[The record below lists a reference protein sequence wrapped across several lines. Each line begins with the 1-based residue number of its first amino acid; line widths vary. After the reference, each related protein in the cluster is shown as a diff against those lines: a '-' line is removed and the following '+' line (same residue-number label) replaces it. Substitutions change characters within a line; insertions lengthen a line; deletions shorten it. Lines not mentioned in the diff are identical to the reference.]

1 MNNLT
6 DRAYQDILEK
16 IAALAKEQ
24 IAEEQVSVFTVFV
37 QQYYAHT
44 NLETLKSLA
53 VESLAAAVVSHWK
66 LAYRRLPG
74 QTKVHVYNP
83 NAEKDRW
90 ETKYTVLQLVTEDK
104 PFLVDSIRME
114 VNRQGFN
121 IFFSLNVGDIKL
133 RRNAQ
138 GEIVQILAADAVLSD
153 DGQTEAFIYMEI
165 DKISDMDELQKLSN
179 KFEKVLEQVNRVVKD
194 WPEMCRRMKECL
206 QELKRYLPH
215 YDPEDVAGS
224 IAFLQ
229 WLLDNHFTFL
239 GCRDYEL
246 SQDHKTLR
254 MIKASGLGVLR
265 DHSRSKEEKR
275 LTELPPEARR
285 LAFSSQVLVISKT
298 NTKSRVHRPVY
309 ADYIGVKRFNE
320 QGELIGERRFIGL
333 YTSTVYH
340 SDPRHIPLIGRKIQL
355 VLKNSNLP
363 LKGHAGKALLDILSS
378 LPRDDLFQASADE
391 LTQLALGIL
400 HIQEQ
405 RVVRLFVRQDTYR
418 RFISCLVYMPKEKLN
433 TDLQKEME
441 KILVR
446 EFSGIEIGFSTLFG
460 DSTLARVHFL
470 IRTDPKKELSYDIN
484 KIEAQLIDVARS
496 WKEELR
502 QALIEYYGEEHG
514 AHLIQKYNYAFP
526 SGYRDSFPALTA
538 VHDIEHIE
546 RISSERPLEMNFYHP
561 KDTAVVP
568 LRFKLFQAD
577 KPIILSDALPV
588 LENMGLRV
596 IDEWPQE
603 ITLECGQRIW
613 INDFGVKPV
622 YIDDIQVAQ
631 VKEIFQEAFRRI
643 WFGEVENDGFNRL
656 ILAGQLT
663 WREVSILRAYTKY
676 LRQIGVPFSQTYI
689 ESVVSRNANIAKILV
704 KLFKY
709 YFDPKRQGEGE
720 GDAGSIIASLEK
732 NLQTALDAVV
742 SLDEDRILRHLLE
755 VMKATLRTN
764 YFQKAENGKPKN
776 WLAFKLNPARISD
789 LPLPRPL
796 YEIFVYSP
804 SVEAVHLRAAK
815 VARGGIRWSDRREDF
830 RTEVLGLMKAQQ
842 VKNAVIVPAGAKGG
856 FVCKRLPENGDREA
870 IMNEVIACYK
880 TFMRG
885 LLDLTDNLQN
895 GVLIFPQDVVR
906 YDEEDPYLV
915 VAADKGT
922 ASFSDIANAI
932 AAEYNFW
939 LGDAFASGGSVG
951 YDHKKMGITARG
963 AWESVERH
971 GRTLGLNPD
980 KDDFTV
986 VGIGDMSGDVFG
998 NGMLLSRHIKLVAAF
1013 NHMHI
1018 FIDPNPNPEQSFVE
1032 RQRLFNLPRSSWQ
1045 DYQSA
1050 LISKGGGVFSRS
1062 QKSIAL
1068 SPEIKQLLE
1077 INRDFIAPDSL
1088 IRAILKAKV
1097 DLLWNGGIG
1106 TYVKASNER
1115 NADVGDRTND
1125 GLRING
1131 DELRCR
1137 IVAEGGNLGLT
1148 QLGRVEYALNGGL
1161 IYTDFIDNSAGVD
1174 CSDHEVNCKI
1184 LLNAAVTAG
1193 DMTLAQRNQL
1203 LVEMTDEIAKLVLY
1217 DNFCQTRTIS
1227 LATAHAP
1234 QELEVYRRYIEEL
1247 EREGKL
1253 DRSLEFLPD
1262 EKGLLERKALGRG
1275 LTSPEIAVLLAYTK
1289 MLVKAELLEFHSLEE
1304 DYLTRILESAFP
1316 KPLRGRFS
1324 QYMQHHSLRREIIA
1338 TKISNAMINDMGITF
1353 VFRLK
1358 AEIGADIA
1366 SIARAYAIAHQV
1378 FAFSELVNLVEHLD
1392 DTIASETRYAIM
1404 RQVNRLIRRATR
1416 WFIYNYKEQL
1426 ADILGMASR
1435 FKLSIA
1441 SLHEKLPQLV
1451 VGEEKEQWE
1460 KSVQGLQDA
1469 GVPEAVAKR
1478 IASID
1483 HEYALLDITEAAQ
1496 KNNLS
1501 LSKVA
1506 ELYFMVNDRFEFTW
1520 LRSQIMKQNIET
1532 LWDTLGRVVLLDDL
1546 DIEQRHL
1553 TVSILQCVV
1562 DKQGDNKTCLEQWES
1577 DNPVFLKRWKRLLA
1591 DLRSTSELKLM
1602 MFSVVVRELVSM
1614 VENSSRSVAST
1625 EE

>member
-6 DRAYQDILEK
+6 DRAHQAILEK
-16 IAALAKEQ
+16 ILILAKER
-24 IAEEQVSVFTVFV
+24 IAREQLSIFSAFA
-37 QQYYAHT
+37 QQYYLHSD
-44 NLETLKSLA
+44 LETLKTRSI
-53 VESLAAAVVSHWK
+53 ENLAAAVVSHWN
-66 LAYRRLPG
+66 LACQRFPG
-74 QTKVHVYNP
+74 QSKVHVFNP
-83 NAEKDRW
+83 SQNESW
-90 ETKYTVLQLVTEDK
+90 ETKYTVVQLVTEDK
-104 PFLVDSIRME
+104 PFLVDSSRME
-114 VNRQGFN
+114 VNRQGFS
-121 IFFSLNVGDIKL
+121 IFFSLNIGDVKL

-138 GEIVQILAADAVLSD
+138 GEIVEVLSSS
-153 DGQTEAFIYMEI
+153 TSLESHAESLIYMEI
-165 DKISDMDELQKLSN
+165 DKTSAPDVLKKLTH
-179 KFEKVLEQVNRVVKD
+179 KLEKILDQVNVVVKD
-194 WPEMCRRMKECL
+194 WPEMRARMQACL
-206 QELKRYLPH
+206 QELDQNPPP
-215 YDPEDVAGS
+215 YDPEDVAES
-224 IAFLQ
+224 KDFLR
-229 WLLDNHFTFL
+229 WLLNDHFTFL
-239 GCRDYEL
+239 GCRDYVL
-246 SQDHKTLR
+246 SESHKSLCMT
-254 MIKASGLGVLR
+254 KSSGLGVLR
-265 DHSRSKEEKR
+265 DESKSKEEKL

-285 LAFSSQVLVISKT
+285 LAFSPQVLVISKT
-298 NTKSRVHRPVY
+298 NTKARVHRPVY

-320 QGELIGERRFIGL
+320 KGVLIGERRFIGL

-340 SDPRHIPLIGRKIQL
+340 SDPRHIPLIRLKIQL
-355 VLKNSNLP
+355 VLNNSNLP

-378 LPRDDLFQASADE
+378 LPRDDLFQANADE

-405 RVVRLFVRQDTYR
+405 RAVCLFVRQDTYR
-418 RFISCLVYMPKEKLN
+418 RFISCLVYLPKEKLN

-460 DSTLARVHFL
+460 DSNLARIHFL
-470 IRTDPKKELSYDIN
+470 IRTDPKKELTYDVK
-484 KIEAQLIDVARS
+484 KIEAQLIKVARS

-502 QALIEYYGEEHG
+502 QALVEYYGEERG
-514 AHLIQKYNYAFP
+514 AYLIQKYSYAFP
-526 SGYRDSFPALTA
+526 SGYRDTFPALTA
-538 VHDIEHIE
+538 VYDIEHIE
-546 RISSERPLEMNFYHP
+546 RISSERPLGMNFYHP
-561 KDTAVVP
+561 VNKTAVP
-568 LRFKLFQAD
+568 LRFKLFQAN

-596 IDEWPQE
+596 MDEWPQE
-603 ITLECGQRIW
+603 ITLDNGQRVW

-622 YIDDIQVAQ
+622 HIDDINVSQ

-676 LRQIGVPFSQTYI
+676 LRQIGVPFSQFYV

-709 YFDPKRQGEGE
+709 YFDPSRQREKDTSNAIE
-720 GDAGSIIASLEK
+720 NLEK
-732 NLQTALDAVV
+732 NVQTALDAVV
-742 SLDEDRILRHLLE
+742 SLDEDRILRYLLE
-755 VMKATLRTN
+755 VMQATLRTN
-764 YFQKAENGKPKN
+764 YFQKDSYGKPKS
-776 WLAFKLNPARISD
+776 WIAFKLNPARISD

-804 SVEAVHLRAAK
+804 RVEAVHLRAAK

-856 FVCKRLPENGDREA
+856 FVCKRLPESGDREA
-870 IMNEVIACYK
+870 VMNEVIVCYQ

-895 GVLIFPQDVVR
+895 GVLIPPCDVVR

-971 GRTLGLNPD
+971 GRALRLNPD

-998 NGMLLSRHIKLVAAF
+998 NGMLLSSHIKLVAAF

-1018 FIDPNPNPEQSFVE
+1018 FIDPHPEPKKSFAE
-1032 RQRLFNLPRSSWQ
+1032 RQRLFNLPRSTWQ
-1045 DYQSA
+1045 DYQPN
-1050 LISKGGGVFSRS
+1050 LISQGGGVFSRS
-1062 QKSIAL
+1062 QKSISL
-1068 SPEIKQLLE
+1068 SPEIKQLLG

-1115 NADVGDRTND
+1115 DADVGDRTND
-1125 GLRING
+1125 SLRING
-1131 DELRCR
+1131 NDLRCR

-1184 LLNAAVTAG
+1184 LLNAVVTAG
-1193 DMTLAQRNQL
+1193 DMTLLQRNQL
-1203 LVEMTDEIAKLVLY
+1203 LMEMTDEIAKLVLY
-1217 DNFCQTRTIS
+1217 DNYCQTRTIS

-1234 QELEVYRRYIEEL
+1234 QELELHRRYIEEL

-1253 DRSLEFLPD
+1253 DRALEFLPD

-1289 MLVKAELLEFHSLEE
+1289 MLVKAELLEHSLEE

-1324 QYMQHHSLRREIIA
+1324 QFMQHHSLRREIIA
-1338 TKISNAMINDMGITF
+1338 TKISNAMVNDMGITF
-1353 VFRLK
+1353 VFRLQ

-1366 SIARAYAIAHQV
+1366 CIARAYAIAHQV
-1378 FAFSELVNLVEHLD
+1378 FGLSELVSLAEHLD
-1392 DTIASETRYAIM
+1392 DAVTSETRYAIM
-1404 RQVNRLIRRATR
+1404 RQINRLIRRATR
-1416 WFIYNYKEQL
+1416 WFIYNYKDQL
-1426 ADILGMASR
+1426 TDILGMVTR
-1435 FKLSIA
+1435 FKASVA
-1441 SLHEKLPQLV
+1441 SLHEKLPYLV
-1451 VGEEKEQWE
+1451 LGEEKEQWE
-1460 KSVQGLQDA
+1460 RSVQGLQDA
-1469 GVPEAVAKR
+1469 GLPEGSAKR
-1478 IASID
+1478 IASIE
-1483 HEYALLDITEAAQ
+1483 HEYALLDIVEAAQ
-1496 KNNLS
+1496 KNNLP
-1501 LSKVA
+1501 LADVA
-1506 ELYFMVNDRFEFTW
+1506 ELYFMINDRFEFTW
-1520 LRSQIMKQNIET
+1520 LRSQIMKQAIET

-1546 DIEQRHL
+1546 DSQQRQL
-1553 TVSILQCVV
+1553 TVAILQCVV
-1562 DKQGDNKTCLEQWES
+1562 DEQGDNKTCLEQWES
-1577 DNPVFLKRWKRLLA
+1577 DNPIFLKRWRRLLA
-1591 DLRSTSELKLM
+1591 DLRGTAELKLI

-1614 VENSSRSVAST
+1614 VESSSHSFL
-1625 EE
+1625 

>member
-6 DRAYQDILEK
+6 DRAHQAILEK
-16 IAALAKEQ
+16 ISILAKEK
-24 IAEEQVSVFTVFV
+24 IAKEQLSIFSAFA
-37 QQYYAHT
+37 QQYYLHSD
-44 NLETLKSLA
+44 LETLKTRSI
-53 VESLAAAVVSHWK
+53 ENLAAAVVSHWN
-66 LAYRRLPG
+66 LAYQRFPG
-74 QTKVHVYNP
+74 QSKVHVFNP
-83 NAEKDRW
+83 SLENDGW
-90 ETKYTVLQLVTEDK
+90 ETKYTVLQLITEDK
-104 PFLVDSIRME
+104 PFLVDSTRME
-114 VNRQGFN
+114 INRQGFN
-121 IFFSLNVGDIKL
+121 IFFSVNIGDIKL
-133 RRNAQ
+133 QRNAQ
-138 GEIVQILAADAVLSD
+138 GEIVEVLPSSALSES
-153 DGQTEAFIYMEI
+153 QAEALIYMVI
-165 DKISDMDELQKLSN
+165 DRISDSDALEKLTH
-179 KFEKVLEQVNRVVKD
+179 KLDKVLGQVSIVVKD
-194 WPEMCRRMKECL
+194 WPEMCARMEGCL
-206 QELKRYLPH
+206 RELDQNSPP
-215 YDPEDVAGS
+215 YDPEDVAES
-224 IAFLQ
+224 KDFLR
-229 WLLDNHFTFL
+229 WLLNDHFTFL

-246 SQDHKTLR
+246 SKDHKTLR
-254 MIKASGLGVLR
+254 MIKSSGLGVLR
-265 DHSRSKEEKR
+265 DESRSKEEKA
-275 LTELPPEARR
+275 LTELPPEARH
-285 LAFSSQVLVISKT
+285 LAFSPQVLVISKT
-298 NTKSRVHRPVY
+298 NTKARVHRSVY

-320 QGELIGERRFIGL
+320 EGKLIGERRFIGL

-340 SDPRHIPLIGRKIQL
+340 SDPRHIPLIRRKIQL

-363 LKGHAGKALLDILSS
+363 LKGHAAKALLDILSS
-378 LPRDDLFQASADE
+378 LPRDDLFQANADE

-405 RVVRLFVRQDTYR
+405 RAVCLFVRQDTYR
-418 RFISCLVYMPKEKLN
+418 RFISCLVYLPKEKLN

-460 DSTLARVHFL
+460 DSNLARIHFL
-470 IRTDPKKELSYDIN
+470 IRTDPKKELTYDVK
-484 KIEAQLIDVARS
+484 KIEAQLIKVARS
-496 WKEELR
+496 WREELR
-502 QALIEYYGEEHG
+502 QALVEYYGEERG
-514 AHLIQKYNYAFP
+514 AYLIQKYSYAFP
-526 SGYRDSFPALTA
+526 SGYRDTFPALTA

-546 RISSERPLEMNFYHP
+546 RISSERPLGMNFYHP
-561 KDTAVVP
+561 VNETAVP
-568 LRFKLFQAD
+568 LRFKLFQAN

-603 ITLECGQRIW
+603 ITLDNGQRVW

-622 YIDDIQVAQ
+622 HIEDINVSQ

-676 LRQIGVPFSQTYI
+676 LRQIGVPFSQFYV

-709 YFDPKRQGEGE
+709 YFDPSRQSEKDTSNVIE
-720 GDAGSIIASLEK
+720 NLEK
-732 NLQTALDAVV
+732 NIQTALDAVV
-742 SLDEDRILRHLLE
+742 SLDEDRILRYLLE
-755 VMKATLRTN
+755 VMQATLRTN
-764 YFQKAENGKPKN
+764 YFQKDSYGKPKS
-776 WLAFKLNPARISD
+776 WIAFKLNPARISD

-804 SVEAVHLRAAK
+804 RVEAVHLRAAK

-856 FVCKRLPENGDREA
+856 FVCKRLPESGDREA
-870 IMNEVIACYK
+870 VMHEVIACYQ

-895 GVLIFPQDVVR
+895 GVLIPPRDVVR

-971 GRTLGLNPD
+971 GRALRLNPD

-998 NGMLLSRHIKLVAAF
+998 NGMLLSPHIRLVAAF

-1018 FIDPNPNPEQSFVE
+1018 FIDPHPEPEKSFAE
-1032 RQRLFNLPRSSWQ
+1032 RQRLFNLPRSTWQ
-1045 DYQSA
+1045 DYQPN
-1050 LISKGGGVFSRS
+1050 LISQGGGVFSRS
-1062 QKSIAL
+1062 QKSISV
-1068 SPEIKQLLE
+1068 SPEIKQLLD

-1115 NADVGDRTND
+1115 DVDVGDRTND
-1125 GLRING
+1125 SLRING
-1131 DELRCR
+1131 NDLHCR

-1193 DMTLAQRNQL
+1193 DMTLLQRNQL
-1203 LVEMTDEIAKLVLY
+1203 LMEMTDEIAKLVLY
-1217 DNFCQTRTIS
+1217 DNYCQTRTIS

-1234 QELEVYRRYIEEL
+1234 QELELHRRYIEEL

-1253 DRSLEFLPD
+1253 DRALEFLPD

-1289 MLVKAELLEFHSLEE
+1289 MLVKTELLEHSLEE

-1316 KPLRGRFS
+1316 RPLRGRFS
-1324 QYMQHHSLRREIIA
+1324 QFMQHHSLRREIIA
-1338 TKISNAMINDMGITF
+1338 TKISNAMVNDMGITF

-1366 SIARAYAIAHQV
+1366 CIARAYAIAHQV
-1378 FAFSELVNLVEHLD
+1378 FGLSELVSLAEHLD
-1392 DTIASETRYAIM
+1392 DAITSETRYAIM
-1404 RQVNRLIRRATR
+1404 RQINRLIRRATR
-1416 WFIYNYKEQL
+1416 WFIYNYKDQL
-1426 ADILGMASR
+1426 MDILGMVTR
-1435 FKLSIA
+1435 FKAPVA
-1441 SLHEKLPQLV
+1441 SLHEKLPYLV
-1451 VGEEKEQWE
+1451 LGEEKEQWE
-1460 KSVQGLQDA
+1460 RSVQGLQAA
-1469 GVPEAVAKR
+1469 GLPERSAKR
-1478 IASID
+1478 IASIE
-1483 HEYALLDITEAAQ
+1483 HEYSLLDIVEAAQ
-1496 KNNLS
+1496 KNNLP
-1501 LSKVA
+1501 LADVA
-1506 ELYFMVNDRFEFTW
+1506 ELYFMINDRFEFTW
-1520 LRSQIMKQNIET
+1520 LRSQIMRQTIET

-1546 DIEQRHL
+1546 DSQQRQL
-1553 TVSILQCVV
+1553 TVAILQCIV
-1562 DKQGDNKTCLEQWES
+1562 DEQGDNKTCLEQWES
-1577 DNPVFLKRWKRLLA
+1577 DNPVFLKRWRRLLA
-1591 DLRSTSELKLM
+1591 DLRGTAELKLI

-1614 VENSSRSVAST
+1614 VESSSHSLATNS
-1625 EE
+1625 

>member
-1 MNNLT
+1 MNNLI
-6 DRAYQDILEK
+6 DRSYQDILEQISRLAK
-16 IAALAKEQ
+16 QRIAKEQ
-24 IAEEQVSVFTVFV
+24 VSLFAGFI

-44 NLETLKSLA
+44 DLETLKSRSI
-53 VESLAAAVVSHWK
+53 ESLVAAAVSHWN

-74 QTKVHVYNP
+74 QNKVHVYNP
-83 NAEKDRW
+83 DMARDGW
-90 ETKYTVLQLVTEDK
+90 DTKYTVLQLITDDK
-104 PFLVDSIRME
+104 PFLVDSTCME
-114 VNRQGFN
+114 INRQGLN

-133 RRNAQ
+133 RRNSS
-138 GEIVQILAADAVLSD
+138 GEIVEILAWDAVLPD
-153 DGQTEAFIYMEI
+153 MQVEALIYMEI
-165 DKISDMDELQKLSN
+165 DKTSDDNFLKELSN
-179 KFEKVLEQVNRVVKD
+179 KLEKVLEQVNRVVKD
-194 WPEMCRRMKECL
+194 WPQMCARMQGCL
-206 QELKRYLPH
+206 QELEQNSPP
-215 YDPEDVAGS
+215 YDPEDVAES
-224 IAFLQ
+224 KDFLR
-229 WLLDNHFTFL
+229 WLLNDHFTFL

-246 SQDHKTLR
+246 SKDHKALR
-254 MIKASGLGVLR
+254 MIKSSGLGVLR
-265 DHSRSKEEKR
+265 DESRSKEEKP

-285 LAFSSQVLVISKT
+285 LAFFPQVLVISKT
-298 NTKSRVHRPVY
+298 NTKARVHRPVY

-340 SDPRHIPLIGRKIQL
+340 SDPRHIPLIRRKIQL

-363 LKGHAGKALLDILSS
+363 LKGHAGKALLDILAS
-378 LPRDDLFQASADE
+378 LPRDDLFQASASE
-391 LTQLALGIL
+391 LTQLAMGIL

-405 RVVRLFVRQDTYR
+405 RAVRLFIRQDTYR

-446 EFSGIEIGFSTLFG
+446 EFSGIEIGFSTLLG
-460 DSTLARVHFL
+460 DATLARVHFL
-470 IRTDPKKELSYDIN
+470 IRTDPKKELTYDVK
-484 KIEAQLIDVARS
+484 KIEAQLIEVARS

-502 QALIEYYGEEHG
+502 QALISYYGEEQG
-514 AHLIQKYNYAFP
+514 TYLIQKYSYAFP
-526 SGYRDSFPALTA
+526 SGYRDTFPAITA

-546 RISSERPLEMNFYHP
+546 KISSERPLGMNFYHP
-561 KDTAVVP
+561 KDETAVP

-603 ITLECGQRIW
+603 ITLGNGQRIW

-622 YIDDIQVAQ
+622 QIDDVNVSE

-676 LRQIGVPFSQTYI
+676 LRQVGVPFSQAYV
-689 ESVVSRNANIAKILV
+689 ESVVSRNTDIAKILV

-709 YFDPKRQGEGE
+709 YFDPVRQGEG
-720 GDAGSIIASLEK
+720 GTGSIIASLEK
-732 NLQTALDAVV
+732 SLQTALDAVV
-742 SLDEDRILRHLLE
+742 SLDEDRILRLLLE

-764 YFQKAENGKPKN
+764 YFQKESNGKPKS
-776 WLAFKLNPARISD
+776 WLAFKLNPALISD

-870 IMNEVIACYK
+870 IMNEVVTCYK

-895 GVLIFPQDVVR
+895 GVLIPPVDVVR

-922 ASFSDIANAI
+922 ASFSDIANGI
-932 AAEYNFW
+932 TAEYNFW

-971 GRTLGLNPD
+971 SRTLGLNPD
-980 KDDFTV
+980 KDDFTAI
-986 VGIGDMSGDVFG
+986 GIGDMSGDVFG
-998 NGMLLSRHIKLVAAF
+998 NGMLLSRHIRLVAAF

-1018 FIDPNPNPEQSFVE
+1018 FIDPNPEPEKSFAE
-1032 RQRLFNLPRSSWQ
+1032 RQRLFNLPRSTWQ
-1045 DYQSA
+1045 DYEST

-1062 QKSIAL
+1062 QKSISL
-1068 SPEIKQLLE
+1068 SPEIKQLLD

-1131 DELRCR
+1131 NELRCR

-1184 LLNAAVTAG
+1184 LLNAVVTAG
-1193 DMTLAQRNQL
+1193 DMTLEQRNQL
-1203 LVEMTDEIAKLVLY
+1203 LMEMTDEIAKLVLY
-1217 DNFCQTRTIS
+1217 DNYCQTRTIS

-1234 QELEVYRRYIEEL
+1234 QELEVHRRYIEEL
-1247 EREGKL
+1247 ERDGKL
-1253 DRSLEFLPD
+1253 DRNLEFLPD
-1262 EKGLLERKALGRG
+1262 EKGLLERKALGKG

-1289 MLVKAELLEFHSLEE
+1289 MWVKAELLEFHSLEE

-1324 QYMQHHSLRREIIA
+1324 QFMQHHSLRREIIA
-1338 TKISNAMINDMGITF
+1338 TKISNAMVNDMGITF

-1378 FAFSELVNLVEHLD
+1378 FGFSELVHLAEHLD

-1404 RQVNRLIRRATR
+1404 RQINRLIRRATR
-1416 WFIYNYKEQL
+1416 WFIYNYKDQL
-1426 ADILGMASR
+1426 ADILGMVSC
-1435 FKLSIA
+1435 FKPAVSL
-1441 SLHEKLPQLV
+1441 LHEKLAQLV

-1460 KSVQGLQDA
+1460 RNVQGLQDA
-1469 GVPEAVAKR
+1469 AVPEAAAKR

-1483 HEYALLDITEAAQ
+1483 HEYALLDIIEAAQ
-1496 KNNLS
+1496 KNNLP
-1501 LSKVA
+1501 LFKVA
-1506 ELYFMVNDRFEFTW
+1506 ELYFMISDKFEFTW
-1520 LRSQIMKQNIET
+1520 LRSQIMKQTIET

-1546 DIEQRHL
+1546 DTQQRHL
-1553 TVSILQCVV
+1553 TVAILQCVV
-1562 DKQGDNKTCLEQWES
+1562 DEQGDNRMCLEQWES
-1577 DNPVFLKRWKRLLA
+1577 DNSVFLKRWQRLLA

-1602 MFSVVVRELVSM
+1602 MFSVVVRELVGM
-1614 VENSSRSVAST
+1614 VQNSSNSLTTS
-1625 EE
+1625 

>member
-1 MNNLT
+1 MNNLIDLT
-6 DRAYQDILEK
+6 HQNILEK
-16 IAALAKEQ
+16 IAALAKEK
-24 IAEEQVSVFTVFV
+24 IAREQLLFFSTFV

-44 NLETLKSLA
+44 DLETLKSRSIENLA
-53 VESLAAAVVSHWK
+53 GAVVSHWN
-66 LAYRRLPG
+66 LIYQRLPG
-74 QTKVHVYNP
+74 QNKVNIFNP
-83 NAEKDRW
+83 SFEKEGW
-90 ETKYTVLQLVTEDK
+90 ETKYTVVQLITEDK

-114 VNRQGFN
+114 INRQGFN
-121 IFFSLNVGDIKL
+121 IFFSVNIGDIKL
-133 RRNAQ
+133 RRNSE
-138 GEIVQILAADAVLSD
+138 GKLIEILASNAALPELQV
-153 DGQTEAFIYMEI
+153 EALIYMEI
-165 DKISDMDELQKLSN
+165 DKISDLEALKKLTH
-179 KFEKVLEQVNRVVKD
+179 KLEKVLEQVSVVVKD
-194 WPEMCRRMKECL
+194 WPKMCSRMQACL
-206 QELKRYLPH
+206 MELEENSPP
-215 YDPEDVAGS
+215 YDLEDVAES
-224 IAFLQ
+224 KNFLR
-229 WLLDNHFTFL
+229 WLLNDHFTFL

-246 SQDHKTLR
+246 SNDHKTLR
-254 MIKASGLGVLR
+254 MIKSSGLGVLR
-265 DHSRSKEEKR
+265 DESRSKEEKP

-285 LAFSSQVLVISKT
+285 LAFSPQVFVISKT
-298 NTKSRVHRPVY
+298 NTKARVHRPVY

-320 QGELIGERRFIGL
+320 KGELIGERRFIGL

-340 SDPRHIPLIGRKIQL
+340 SDPRNIPLIRRKIQL

-378 LPRDDLFQASADE
+378 LPRDDLFQASASE
-391 LTQLALGIL
+391 LSELSLGIL

-405 RVVRLFVRQDTYR
+405 RAVCLFVRQDTYR
-418 RFISCLVYMPKEKLN
+418 RFISCLVYLPKEKLN

-470 IRTDPKKELSYDIN
+470 IRTDPKKELTYDVK
-484 KIEAQLIDVARS
+484 KIEAQLVKVARS

-502 QALIEYYGEEHG
+502 QALVEYYGEEQG
-514 AHLIQKYNYAFP
+514 FYLIQKYSYAFP
-526 SGYRDSFPALTA
+526 SGYRDTFPALTA

-546 RISSERPLEMNFYHP
+546 RISSKRPLEMNFYHP
-561 KDTAVVP
+561 ANETAVP

-596 IDEWPQE
+596 IDEWPQA
-603 ITLECGQRIW
+603 ITLENGQRVW
-613 INDFGVKPV
+613 INDFGLKPV
-622 YIDDIQVAQ
+622 HIDDIRAPQ

-676 LRQIGVPFSQTYI
+676 LRQIGVPFSQLYV
-689 ESVVSRNANIAKILV
+689 ESVVSRNANIAKLLV

-709 YFDPKRQGEGE
+709 YFDPSRQEE
-720 GDAGSIIASLEK
+720 KDTRDAIESLEK
-732 NLQTALDAVV
+732 SLQIALDAVV
-742 SLDEDRILRHLLE
+742 SLDEDRILRYLFE
-755 VMKATLRTN
+755 VMSATLRTN
-764 YFQKAENGKPKN
+764 YFQKDASGRSKS
-776 WLAFKLNPARISD
+776 WIAFKLNPARISD

-804 SVEAVHLRAAK
+804 RVEAVHLRAAK

-856 FVCKRLPENGDREA
+856 FVCKRLPEGGDREA
-870 IMNEVIACYK
+870 LMSEVIECYK

-895 GVLIFPQDVVR
+895 SVLIPPCDVVR

-922 ASFSDIANAI
+922 ASFSDIANSI

-951 YDHKKMGITARG
+951 YDHKKMGITASG

-971 GRTLGLNPD
+971 GRALQLNPD
-980 KDDFTV
+980 KDEFTV

-998 NGMLLSRHIKLVAAF
+998 NGMLLSKHIKLVAAF

-1018 FIDPNPNPEQSFVE
+1018 FIDPRPDPEKSFAE
-1032 RQRLFNLPRSSWQ
+1032 RERLFNLPRSTWQ
-1045 DYQSA
+1045 DYQPD
-1050 LISKGGGVFSRS
+1050 LISQGGGVFNRS

-1068 SPEIKQLLE
+1068 STEIKQLLD
-1077 INRDFIAPDSL
+1077 INRDFIAPDNL

-1106 TYVKASNER
+1106 TYVKSSNER
-1115 NADVGDRTND
+1115 DTDVGDRTND
-1125 GLRING
+1125 NLRING
-1131 DELRCR
+1131 SELRCR
-1137 IVAEGGNLGLT
+1137 MVAEGGNLGLT

-1184 LLNAAVTAG
+1184 LLNAVVNAG
-1193 DMTLAQRNQL
+1193 DMTLVQRNQL
-1203 LVEMTDEIAKLVLY
+1203 LMEMTDEIAKLVLY

-1227 LATAHAP
+1227 LAAAHAP
-1234 QELEVYRRYIEEL
+1234 QELELHRRYIEEL
-1247 EREGKL
+1247 ERDGKL
-1253 DRSLEFLPD
+1253 DRALEFLPD

-1289 MLVKAELLEFHSLEE
+1289 MLVKAELLEHSLEE

-1324 QYMQHHSLRREIIA
+1324 HFMQHHSLRREIIA

-1366 SIARAYAIAHQV
+1366 CIARAYAIAHQV
-1378 FAFSELVNLVEHLD
+1378 FGLSELVGLVEHLD
-1392 DTIASETRYAIM
+1392 DTIASETRYAVM
-1404 RQVNRLIRRATR
+1404 RQINRLIRRATR
-1416 WFIYNYKEQL
+1416 WFICNYKDQL
-1426 ADILGMASR
+1426 TNIVDMVNR
-1435 FKLSIA
+1435 FKSSVA
-1441 SLHEKLPQLV
+1441 SLHEKLPHLV

-1460 KSVQGLQDA
+1460 RSVKGLQEV
-1469 GVPEAVAKR
+1469 GIPEKVSIR

-1483 HEYALLDITEAAQ
+1483 HEYALLDIIEAAQ
-1496 KNNLS
+1496 KNSLS
-1501 LSKVA
+1501 LLDVA
-1506 ELYFMVNDRFEFTW
+1506 ELYFMINDRFEFTW
-1520 LRSQIMKQNIET
+1520 LRSQIMKQIIET

-1546 DIEQRHL
+1546 DSQQRQL
-1553 TVSILQCVV
+1553 TVAILQCVI
-1562 DKQGDNKTCLEQWES
+1562 DEQGNNKTCLEQWETN
-1577 DNPVFLKRWKRLLA
+1577 NPVFLKRWKRLLA
-1591 DLRSTSELKLM
+1591 DLRSTAELKLI
-1602 MFSVVVRELVSM
+1602 MFSVVIRELVRM
-1614 VENSSRSVAST
+1614 VGSSNHP
-1625 EE
+1625 

>member
-6 DRAYQDILEK
+6 DRAYREVLKEIST
-16 IAALAKEQ
+16 LAKQ
-24 IAEEQVSVFTVFV
+24 KIAEEQIPLFTAFI

-44 NLETLKSLA
+44 DLETLKSRSI
-53 VESLAAAVVSHWK
+53 ESLAAAVVAHWK
-66 LAYRRLPG
+66 LAYKRLPG
-74 QTKVHVYNP
+74 QDKIHVCNP
-83 NAEKDRW
+83 SVEKENW
-90 ETKYTVLQLVTEDK
+90 ETKNTVVQLITGDK
-104 PFLVDSIRME
+104 PFLVDSTRME
-114 VNRQGFN
+114 INRQGFSVFFTIN
-121 IFFSLNVGDIKL
+121 IGDIKL
-133 RRNAQ
+133 RRNGQ
-138 GEIVQILAADAVLSD
+138 GEIVEILENDVALSD
-153 DGQTEAFIYMEI
+153 MQVEAFIYMEI
-165 DKISDMDELQKLSN
+165 DRISDQDVLKKLAH
-179 KFEKVLEQVNRVVKD
+179 KLEKVLVQVNRVVND
-194 WPEMCRRMKECL
+194 WPAMCAKMDECL
-206 QELKRYLPH
+206 QELEKNSSLSDRG
-215 YDPEDVAGS
+215 DVAES
-224 IAFLQ
+224 KDFLA
-229 WLLDNHFTFL
+229 WLLNDHFTFL

-246 SQDHKTLR
+246 SKDHKTLR
-254 MIKASGLGVLR
+254 MIKSSGLGVLR
-265 DHSRSKEEKR
+265 DESQSKEEKS

-285 LAFSSQVLVISKT
+285 LAFSPQVLVISKT
-298 NTKSRVHRPVY
+298 NTKARVHRPVY

-320 QGELIGERRFIGL
+320 KGELVGERRFIGL

-340 SDPRHIPLIGRKIQL
+340 SDPRSIPLLRSKIQV
-355 VLKNSNLP
+355 VLRNSNLP

-378 LPRDDLFQASADE
+378 LPRDDLFQASTDE
-391 LTQLALGIL
+391 LTRLALGIL

-405 RVVRLFVRQDTYR
+405 RAVRLFVRQDTYR

-433 TDLQKEME
+433 TELQKEME

-460 DSTLARVHFL
+460 DSNLARVHFL
-470 IRTDPKKELSYDIN
+470 IRTDPKKELTYDVK
-484 KIEAQLIDVARS
+484 KIESQLIEVARS
-496 WKEELR
+496 WREELR

-514 AHLIQKYNYAFP
+514 LYLIQKYSYAFP
-526 SGYRDSFPALTA
+526 SGYRDTFPPITA

-561 KDTAVVP
+561 KDATAAP
-568 LRFKLFQAD
+568 LRFKLFQVG

-603 ITLECGQRIW
+603 ITLENGQRVW

-622 YIDDIQVAQ
+622 QIDSVNVSQ

-663 WREVSILRAYTKY
+663 WREISILRAYTKY
-676 LRQIGVPFSQTYI
+676 LRQIGVPFSQTYV
-689 ESVVSRNANIAKILV
+689 ESVVSRNADIARILV

-709 YFDPKRQGEGE
+709 YFDPRRQGES
-720 GDAGSIIASLEK
+720 DAGNFIASLEK
-732 NLQTALDAVV
+732 SLQTALDAVV
-742 SLDEDRILRHLLE
+742 SLDEDRILRHLFE
-755 VMKATLRTN
+755 VMRATLRTN
-764 YFQKAENGKPKN
+764 YFQREPNGKPKS
-776 WLAFKLNPARISD
+776 WLAFKLDPARISE
-789 LPLPRPL
+789 LPLPRPM
-796 YEIFVYSP
+796 YEVFVYSP
-804 SVEAVHLRAAK
+804 RVEAVHLRAAK

-856 FVCKRLPENGDREA
+856 FVCKRLPEGGDREA
-870 IMNEVIACYK
+870 VMNEVIVCYQ

-895 GVLIFPQDVVR
+895 GVLIPPQDVVR

-963 AWESVERH
+963 AWESVKRH
-971 GRTLGLNPD
+971 CRALGLNPD

-1018 FIDPNPNPEQSFVE
+1018 FIDPNPNPEKSFVE
-1032 RQRLFNLPRSSWQ
+1032 RQRLFDLPRSSWQ
-1045 DYQSA
+1045 DYKPG
-1050 LISKGGGVFSRS
+1050 LISNGGGVFSRS
-1062 QKSIAL
+1062 QKSIPL
-1068 SPEIKQLLE
+1068 SAEIKQLLD
-1077 INRDFIAPDSL
+1077 INRDFITPDSL
-1088 IRAILKAKV
+1088 IRAILKARV

-1106 TYVKASNER
+1106 TYVKASTER

-1125 GLRING
+1125 NLRLNG
-1131 DELRCR
+1131 NELRAR

-1148 QLGRVEYALNGGL
+1148 QLGRIEYAQTGGL
-1161 IYTDFIDNSAGVD
+1161 IYSDFIDNSAGVD

-1184 LLNAAVTAG
+1184 LLNAVVTAG
-1193 DMTLAQRNQL
+1193 DMTVAQRNHL
-1203 LVEMTDEIAKLVLY
+1203 LMEMTDEIAKLVLY

-1227 LATAHAP
+1227 LAVAHAP
-1234 QELEVYRRYIEEL
+1234 QELELHRRYIEEL
-1247 EREGKL
+1247 ERDGKL

-1262 EKGLLERKALGRG
+1262 EKGLLERKALGKG

-1289 MLVKAELLEFHSLEE
+1289 ILVKAELLEQHTLDE

-1316 KPLRGRFS
+1316 KRLRGRFS
-1324 QYMQHHSLRREIIA
+1324 EFMQRHSLRREIIA

-1358 AEIGADIA
+1358 AESGADIA
-1366 SIARAYAIAHQV
+1366 SIARAYAIAHQI
-1378 FAFSELVNLVEHLD
+1378 FSFSELVNLVENLE
-1392 DTIASETRYAIM
+1392 DTVAPEIRYAIM
-1404 RQVNRLIRRATR
+1404 RQINRLMRRATR
-1416 WFIYNYKEQL
+1416 WFIYNYKDQL
-1426 ADILGMASR
+1426 SDILGMISR
-1435 FKLSIA
+1435 FSKPIV
-1441 SLHEKLPQLV
+1441 SLQEKLPQLLI
-1451 VGEEKEQWE
+1451 GEEKEQWE
-1460 KSVQGLQDA
+1460 KSAQGLQDA
-1469 GVPEAVAKR
+1469 GVPEAAAKR
-1478 IASID
+1478 IASVE
-1483 HEYALLDITEAAQ
+1483 HEYALLDIIEAAQ
-1496 KNNLS
+1496 KNNLPLTS
-1501 LSKVA
+1501 VS
-1506 ELYFMVNDRFEFTW
+1506 ELYFMINDRFEFTW
-1520 LRSQIMKQNIET
+1520 LRAQIAKQTIET
-1532 LWDTLGRVVLLDDL
+1532 LWDTLGRVALLDDL
-1546 DIEQRHL
+1546 DVQQRRL
-1553 TVSILQCVV
+1553 TVAILQCVV
-1562 DKQGDNKTCLEQWES
+1562 NKQGSNSVCLEQWEN
-1577 DNPVFLKRWKRLLA
+1577 DNPLFLCRWKRLLA
-1591 DLRSTSELKLM
+1591 DLRGTSELKLM

-1614 VENSSRSVAST
+1614 VGSSNSSLLRDTAG
-1625 EE
+1625 

>member
-1 MNNLT
+1 MNNLN
-6 DRAYQDILEK
+6 DPIYQAILEK
-16 IAALAKEQ
+16 ISTLAKQKIVQDQ
-24 IAEEQVSVFTVFV
+24 IAIFIPFS

-44 NLETLKSLA
+44 DLETLKNSPIENL
-53 VESLAAAVVSHWK
+53 VAAVVSHWK
-66 LAYRRLPG
+66 LAYQRLPG
-74 QTKVHVYNP
+74 HSKVHIFNP
-83 NAEKDRW
+83 SIEKDGW
-90 ETKYTVLQLVTEDK
+90 QTKYTVLQFITEDK
-104 PFLVDSIRME
+104 PFLVDSTRME
-114 VNRQGFN
+114 INRQGIN
-121 IFFSLNVGDIKL
+121 SFFSLNIGDIKL
-133 RRNAQ
+133 QRNSR
-138 GEIVQILAADAVLSD
+138 GEITQVLDYDATLPNMQV
-153 DGQTEAFIYMEI
+153 EALLYMEI
-165 DKISDMDELQKLSN
+165 DKTSDKEQLKKLTSDL
-179 KFEKVLEQVNRVVKD
+179 EEILEQVDLVVKD
-194 WPEMCRRMKECL
+194 WPEMCSRMRTCL
-206 QELKRYLPH
+206 QELEQNSPP
-215 YDPEDVAGS
+215 YDPEDVAES
-224 IAFLQ
+224 KDFLR
-229 WLLDNHFTFL
+229 WLLNDHFTFL

-246 SQDHKTLR
+246 SKDHKALR
-254 MIKASGLGVLR
+254 MIKSSGLGVLR
-265 DHSRSKEEKR
+265 DESRSKEEKP

-285 LAFSSQVLVISKT
+285 LAFSPQILVISKT
-298 NTKSRVHRPVY
+298 NTKAKVHRQVY
-309 ADYIGVKRFNE
+309 ADYIGVKRFDGN
-320 QGELIGERRFIGL
+320 GELIGERRFIGL

-340 SDPRHIPLIGRKIQL
+340 SDPRHIPLIRRKIQL

-378 LPRDDLFQASADE
+378 LPRDDLFQATADE
-391 LTQLALGIL
+391 LTPLALGIL
-400 HIQEQ
+400 NIQEQ
-405 RVVRLFVRQDTYR
+405 RVLRLFVRQDTYR
-418 RFISCLVYMPKEKLN
+418 RFVSCLVYMPKEKLN

-460 DSTLARVHFL
+460 DATLARIHFL
-470 IRTDPKKELSYDIN
+470 IRTDPKKELNYDI
-484 KIEAQLIDVARS
+484 KKVEAQLIDVARS

-514 AHLIQKYNYAFP
+514 ARLIQKYNYAFP
-526 SGYRDSFPALTA
+526 SGYRDTFPSLTA

-546 RISSERPLEMNFYHP
+546 RISSERSLEMNFYHP
-561 KDTAVVP
+561 TDKTAAP

-577 KPIILSDALPV
+577 RPIILSDALPV

-596 IDEWPQE
+596 MDEWPQE
-603 ITLECGQRIW
+603 ITLASGQRIW

-622 YIDDIQVAQ
+622 QIDDIDVSQI
-631 VKEIFQEAFRRI
+631 KEIFQEAFRRI

-676 LRQIGVPFSQTYI
+676 LRQIGVPFSQAYI
-689 ESVVSRNANIAKILV
+689 ENVVSRNANIARILV

-709 YFDPKRQGEGE
+709 YFDPKRQAERE
-720 GDAGSIIASLEK
+720 SGSVIASLEK
-732 NLQTALDAVV
+732 SLQSALDAVV

-755 VMKATLRTN
+755 VMQATLRTN
-764 YFQKAENGKPKN
+764 YFQKDVEGKPKN
-776 WLAFKLNPARISD
+776 WFALKLNPARISE

-830 RTEVLGLMKAQQ
+830 RTEILGLMKAQQ

-856 FVCKRLPENGDREA
+856 FVCKRLPESGEREA
-870 IMNEVIACYK
+870 VMKEVVSCYK

-895 GVLIFPQDVVR
+895 GGLVPPQDVVR

-922 ASFSDIANAI
+922 ASFSDIANDI

-963 AWESVERH
+963 AWESVQRH
-971 GRTLGLNPD
+971 GRALGLNPD

-1018 FIDPNPNPEQSFVE
+1018 FIDPNPNPETSFVE
-1032 RQRLFNLPRSSWQ
+1032 RQRLFNLSRSTWQ
-1045 DYQSA
+1045 DYQPH
-1050 LISKGGGVFSRS
+1050 LISTGGGIFSRS

-1068 SPEIKQLLE
+1068 SPEIKQLLD

-1115 NADVGDRTND
+1115 NGDVGDRTND

-1131 DELRCR
+1131 NELRCR

-1184 LLNAAVTAG
+1184 LLNAVVTAG

-1203 LVEMTDEIAKLVLY
+1203 LMAMTDEIAKLVLY

-1247 EREGKL
+1247 EHDGKL
-1253 DRSLEFLPD
+1253 DRNLEFIPD
-1262 EKGLLERKALGRG
+1262 EKGLLERKALDKG
-1275 LTSPEIAVLLAYTK
+1275 LTSSEIAVLLAYTK

-1304 DYLTRILESAFP
+1304 DYLTRVLESAFP

-1324 QYMQHHSLRREIIA
+1324 QFMKCHSLRREIIA
-1338 TKISNAMINDMGITF
+1338 TKISNAMVNDMGITF

-1378 FAFSELVNLVEHLD
+1378 FGFSELVNLAEHLD
-1392 DTIASETRYAIM
+1392 DTIVSEIRYAIM
-1404 RQVNRLIRRATR
+1404 RQINRLIRRATR
-1416 WFIYNYKEQL
+1416 WFIYNYKDQL
-1426 ADILGMASR
+1426 TDILGMIDR
-1435 FKLSIA
+1435 FKLAIL
-1441 SLHEKLPQLV
+1441 SLQEKLAHLV
-1451 VGEEKEQWE
+1451 IGEEKEQWE

-1469 GVPEAVAKR
+1469 GVPEAAARR

-1483 HEYALLDITEAAQ
+1483 HEYAFLDIIEAAQ
-1496 KNNLS
+1496 KNNL
-1501 LSKVA
+1501 LLADVA
-1506 ELYFMVNDRFEFTW
+1506 ELYFMISDRFEFTW
-1520 LRSQIMKQNIET
+1520 LRSQIMKQNIDS

-1546 DIEQRHL
+1546 DIQQRHL
-1553 TVSILQCVV
+1553 TVAILQCVV
-1562 DKQGDNKTCLEQWES
+1562 DEQGDNRACLEQWES
-1577 DNPVFLKRWKRLLA
+1577 DNPIFLKRWKRLLA

-1614 VENSSRSVAST
+1614 VEATSNTST
-1625 EE
+1625 HA